1 MDISRKNSRKC
12 AKNMQDGVFLFH
24 RPVLVDRVILCP
36 PIDRHSKRPSSHKM
50 DVDVKYCN
58 IYDLDTST
66 SAENYVKK
74 LREQNILMT
83 EREIENYKAAFH
95 EHDED
100 GSGNISCEG
109 LLSFAVVILLNDGC

>member
-1 MDISRKNSRKC
+1 MPRTCRMMLSGSI
-12 AKNMQDGVFLFH
+12 ALFLE
-24 RPVLVDRVILCP
+24 DRVILRP
-36 PIDRHSKRPSSHKM
+36 PSDRPSKSPLTLRM

-58 IYDLDTST
+58 IYDLDPST

-74 LREQNILMT
+74 LREQNIFMT

-109 LLSFAVVILLNDGC
+109 LKLL

>member
-1 MDISRKNSRKC
+1 
-12 AKNMQDGVFLFH
+12 MQNDVIWLH
-24 RPVLVDRVILCP
+24 RPVPRGQSHRVILRP
-36 PIDRHSKRPSSHKM
+36 ATDHPSKRPLTLRM

-66 SAENYVKK
+66 SAENYVMK
-74 LREQNILMT
+74 LREQNIFMT

-109 LLSFAVVILLNDGC
+109 WCDFNLNIFCYGK

>member
-1 MDISRKNSRKC
+1 
-12 AKNMQDGVFLFH
+12 MQNDVFWLH
-24 RPVLVDRVILCP
+24 RPVLVERDRVILHP
-36 PIDRHSKRPSSHKM
+36 PTDRHSKSPSSHKM

-74 LREQNILMT
+74 LREQNIFMT

-109 LLSFAVVILLNDGC
+109 LFVVFCGSNLINDDKY